1 MEYSGAVLPN
11 LISVDE
17 IMSVHDFDFSRI
29 ANPVRGESHNF
40 PELLYIYEGRHEVVV
55 NGHLCTLE
63 AGDMIMYAPMSF
75 HSGTGEGKLSS
86 KGLIIS
92 FRCSFEP
99 IEDIYDRVITV
110 SEKNG
115 QRITEL
121 ITEAIP
127 MFMRFS
133 GSFGKRG
140 MRLREEV
147 DIYQAEIIKKK
158 LEIFLLSVYSEN
170 KPKRKNISGRHQKN
184 VMAIVDF
191 LKDNLKENLTLE
203 EIAAKNAMSVSK
215 LKTVFREC
223 FSCGPVAYFNNMKI
237 EEAKRLFYEGNHN
250 ITQVSEMLG
259 FHSLH
264 YFSRLFKSKLSVSPS
279 EYIKSLNS
287 YSYF

>member
-40 PELLYIYEGRHEVVV
+40 PELLYIYEGQHEVVV

-121 ITEAIP
+121 LTEAIP

-133 GSFGKRG
+133 GSFGKRE

-203 EIAAKNAMSVSK
+203 EIAVKNAMSVSK

-237 EEAKRLFYEGNHN
+237 EEAKRLIREGKHN
-250 ITQVSEMLG
+250 ISQIASALQFDTPQ
-259 FHSLH
+259 
-264 YFSRLFKSKLSVSPS
+264 YFSICFRRYARMSPQ
-279 EYIKSLNS
+279 EYKRSIL
-287 YSYF
+287 